1 MFIHM
6 KGLRMR
12 HYSIAFVLLLTLAL
26 FCADL
31 PAQDRKILSPRDS
44 VFLSLD
50 TNMISVNYGRPSMR
64 GRKIMGELVP
74 WNKVWRT
81 GANQATHLRT
91 NFDMTLGGV
100 PVQRGLYTLWTLPS
114 QGGWKI
120 ILNKQTGQWGT
131 NYDERQDLARFEATV
146 KTLPSAVETLTVA
159 LEPTGKTSGVLR
171 IKWETT
177 EVSAPIE
184 KNTHIRPI
192 SPNDSS
198 SAMVD
203 GKRLFVKFSKPYMRG
218 RSIWGVVVPFD
229 SVWRTGANLATIFS
243 TESDLVCGDVK
254 IPKGSYTLYS
264 VPAEKGFTLI
274 ISKRPGGSQ
283 PQYDLSLDLARLPMA
298 LEKAPAAIDPF
309 RIWFEQLDSHAVML
323 KIGWAD
329 RVYSARLGAQH

>member
-1 MFIHM
+1 
-6 KGLRMR
+6 MR
-12 HYSIAFVLLLTLAL
+12 YGSIAFMLLLILAVL
-26 FCADL
+26 STDL

-50 TNMISVNYGRPSMR
+50 TNTISVNYGRPSMR
-64 GRKIMGELVP
+64 GRKIMGDLVP

-114 QGGWKI
+114 PGGWKL

-131 NYDERQDLARFEATV
+131 NYDERQDLARFEATT
-146 KTLPSAVETLTVA
+146 KTLPAAVETLKVV
-159 LEPTGKTSGVLR
+159 LEPTGKTSGLLR
-171 IKWETT
+171 IQWETI
-177 EVSAPIE
+177 EVSAPFE

-192 SPNDSS
+192 SPTDSS
-198 SAMVD
+198 TATVD
-203 GKRLFVKFSKPYMRG
+203 EKRLFVKFSKPYMRG
-218 RSIWGVVVPFD
+218 RAVWGVVVPFD

-243 TESDLVCGDVK
+243 TESDLVSGNVK

-264 VPAEKGFTLI
+264 IPAEKGLTLI
-274 ISKRPGGSQ
+274 MSKRPGGSQ
-283 PQYDLSLDLARLPMA
+283 PQYDPSLDLARIPMA

-309 RIWFEQLDSHAVML
+309 RIWFEQLDGHAVML
-323 KIGWAD
+323 KLGWAD
-329 RVYSARLGAQH
+329 RVYSARLGVQH